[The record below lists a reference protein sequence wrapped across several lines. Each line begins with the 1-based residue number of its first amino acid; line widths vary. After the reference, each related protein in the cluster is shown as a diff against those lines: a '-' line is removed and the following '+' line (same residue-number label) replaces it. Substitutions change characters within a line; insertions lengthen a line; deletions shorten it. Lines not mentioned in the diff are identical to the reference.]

1 MNALKLLPNKLSMG
15 IFQIT
20 HFCTYSQESLARSK
34 LTAYDKWFSPYSQH
48 PLEKKSGHQRQV
60 ICDCGAT
67 QCTTAL
73 RQRSIKNVSH
83 TFS

>member
-20 HFCTYSQESLARSK
+20 HFCTCSQESSARSK
-34 LTAYDKWFSPYSQH
+34 FTAYDKWFSPYSQH
-48 PLEKKSGHQRQV
+48 LLEKNSGHQWQV
-60 ICDCGAT
+60 ICDCGSAE
-67 QCTTAL
+67 CTTAWW
-73 RQRSIKNVSH
+73 QTSINNVSP